1 MSIKKKL
8 KDLWPFKKDDALEV
22 DDVTAEFLRMKL
34 ELYRQG
40 KLELVPWPGQEARA
54 AKQKPELEQKPP
66 HRKFN
71 L

>member
-8 KDLWPFKKDDALEV
+8 KDLWPFRKENYIEV
-22 DDVTAEFLRMKL
+22 DDVTAEFLRMKV

-40 KLELVPWPGQEARA
+40 KLELVPWPGQETQAEEK
-54 AKQKPELEQKPP
+54 KQEPEQKPA